1 MLLRG
6 AFKSR
11 SISCNKSN
19 FRVGHGPS
27 MSVVHKMGK
36 VGIFFQ
42 MNDFK
47 EERRNLK
54 ATGNDRSFSNPP
66 LTRQTASR
74 SAEITAI

>member
-1 MLLRG
+1 MLLSG

-19 FRVGHGPS
+19 FRAGHGPGPT
-27 MSVVHKMGK
+27 VVVK
-36 VGIFFQ
+36 
-42 MNDFK
+42 
-47 EERRNLK
+47 RPR
-54 ATGNDRSFSNPP
+54 ASSDRQLANARPPPGSTVTAPANPP